1 MKLYIDKIEEEL
13 LKPNNI
19 RKTRN
24 NLKKEMKSWEDKIV
38 RVEDK
43 SSRFVALNTNN
54 YIGKMEQQLNR
65 SPFDKLNSE
74 PSSEF
79 KQIG

>member
-1 MKLYIDKIEEEL
+1 
-13 LKPNNI
+13 
-19 RKTRN
+19 
-24 NLKKEMKSWEDKIV
+24 MKSWEDKIV

-65 SPFDKLNSE
+65 SPFDELNSE